1 MSEKR
6 IEEWYDKFLGVLE
19 HFKRNS
25 FIHATLSVGA
35 NSEENYSVSLTVF
48 VWYKRKREIKTSYHV
63 WVNTWCDEMD
73 EQSKKEWA
81 AIERLM
87 KK

>member
-1 MSEKR
+1 MSEQK

-25 FIHATLSVGA
+25 HIHATVSVGA
-35 NSEENYSVSLTVF
+35 NSEENYSFSLFVY
-48 VWYKRKREIKTSYHV
+48 VWYKTKREIKTTYHV
-63 WVNTWCDEMD
+63 WVNTWSEID

-81 AIERLM
+81 AVERLM